1 MHGAGEIDLVFVVHG
16 DTDEELSLARRRANV
31 LTQFVASFDKVVRVA
46 SDGGV
51 SHVCEF
57 DIVAAR
63 QERIQDCRDL
73 ALEHEFTVDEL
84 DFLLLQLCRS
94 YQQSKGDVR

>member
-63 QERIQDCRDL
+63 QLGCAA
-73 ALEHEFTVDEL
+73 ALTTEFWPTAAAPPSLPPAVQLLPRL
-84 DFLLLQLCRS
+84 DALPQLLS
-94 YQQSKGDVR
+94 